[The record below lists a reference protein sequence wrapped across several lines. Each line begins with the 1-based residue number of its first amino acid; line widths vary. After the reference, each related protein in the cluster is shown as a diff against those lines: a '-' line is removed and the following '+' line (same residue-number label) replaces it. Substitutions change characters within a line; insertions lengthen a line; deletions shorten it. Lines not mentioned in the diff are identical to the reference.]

1 MKRIAL
7 NVLLSFSLMF
17 GLTSVPNT
25 SEAVVVSVFP
35 SKETSRMPRGDLIAM
50 SGLGG
55 FLIAAGMVS
64 FSLFHVGLG
73 VLILQEDGATKIQF
87 TVMDEEAAGVLGLT
101 IEELAAYNANVDIF
115 NAIMDELRTLPDET
129 DFETLWQQYA
139 SELSWDNDTWN
150 ALNKVS
156 GAFRAIFL

>member
-1 MKRIAL
+1 
-7 NVLLSFSLMF
+7 
-17 GLTSVPNT
+17 
-25 SEAVVVSVFP
+25 
-35 SKETSRMPRGDLIAM
+35 M

-55 FLIAAGMVS
+55 FLISAGMVS